1 MAPARAGP
9 LTSSSVLHPYRR
21 TTFSASFAAH
31 VSNPVALPAEGTSAC
46 FTALA
51 HPAVEQTPAADGGCT
66 EPAPDGVHRLVQGL
80 PLLALPAV
88 EQLALHSHPPGEP
101 GRADAQEPQ
110 GQQVAADAAV
120 EEGQFQLREQLAGK
134 TVVGVLSGGNL
145 DLPELA
151 RTLAGAGD

>member
-1 MAPARAGP
+1 M
-9 LTSSSVLHPYRR
+9 
-21 TTFSASFAAH
+21 
-31 VSNPVALPAEGTSAC
+31 SNPVALPAEGASAC
-46 FTALA
+46 IAALA
-51 HPAVEQTPAADGGCT
+51 HPAVEQAPAADGRGT
-66 EPAPDGVHRLVQGL
+66 EPAPDGVDRLVQGL

-151 RTLAGAGD
+151 RTLAGAYGLYAGAALLSLLFVWIAVHETKGKTLEQMQE